1 MPPRRLVVRSAI
13 WIVGSA
19 AMLVELTKF
28 LLGGF

>member
-1 MPPRRLVVRSAI
+1 MRLQDAKSFI